1 MRSDPQEQLAEE
13 DQQVLVVQQDIAELK
28 ELVDRQDSKEQ
39 PEEPV
44 R

>member
-1 MRSDPQEQLAEE
+1 VRSDPQEQLAEE
-13 DQQVLVVQQDIAELK
+13 DQQGLVEQQDIAELK
-28 ELVDRQDSKEQ
+28 ELVDRQDSKGQ